1 MKRWVQ
7 KARNGVLY
15 LPSPLLSALKQLHLL
30 MCFWSKPVFLARGAL
45 TVLHRE
51 GLFHGVRIADC
62 ALCTQGVSVY
72 QVYLLCVYTSVHRN
86 ARTHLKSLVP
96 AQPCVGPIR
105 LPFLDRC
112 GGGPSMLAGPIE
124 TWLRITFFEQSISF
138 F

>member
-1 MKRWVQ
+1 MGTEGKELCALPALSPSQCPEAVAPLDVFLEQTCLSGTWCSHGAPQGRVVPWCADCRLCPVHS
-7 KARNGVLY
+7 RNLS
-15 LPSPLLSALKQLHLL
+15 LPS
-30 MCFWSKPVFLARGAL
+30 
-45 TVLHRE
+45 VL
-51 GLFHGVRIADC
+51 V
-62 ALCTQGVSVY
+62 V
-72 QVYLLCVYTSVHRN
+72 CVYIVHRN

>member
-1 MKRWVQ
+1 MGTEGKERC
-7 KARNGVLY
+7 A
-15 LPSPLLSALKQLHLL
+15 LPALSPSQCPEAVAPL

-62 ALCTQGVSVY
+62 ALCTQGISVY